1 METNKRWT
9 KIKKK
14 GLELQFLFL
23 LKSIAITGLFFV
35 FFVITRAR
43 SQHWADSGGG
53 RNNEAEFRP
62 FVPGQVEASTR
73 TIGDDVLL
81 SDFSNIS
88 DRDNDAVPL
97 HDVGRAVSQTEI
109 DIKTDNLTPKRD
121 DRMNDEWWSDPNKPT
136 VENVQNVDNSKL
148 MEVRVLPPKEFLEN
162 LKLDEEDPSRRER
175 AMAVLGQEGGDD
187 GQVVFSQKRNQF
199 EPRHEQ
205 LEAEP
210 RSDEFDVEA
219 KVDRVKVEPM
229 QYRVL
234 VDPSQERAKL
244 EFIQGRSSNLGKQS
258 RALDDGDVRQQ
269 QQPKL
274 TKEMLIKILTSFGP
288 AKTSKLAKIFAEHN
302 IKIQL
307 DNVKVER
314 DHNLL
319 KPQNYV

>member
-1 METNKRWT
+1 M
-9 KIKKK
+9 
-14 GLELQFLFL
+14 
-23 LKSIAITGLFFV
+23 
-35 FFVITRAR
+35 
-43 SQHWADSGGG
+43 
-53 RNNEAEFRP
+53 
-62 FVPGQVEASTR
+62 
-73 TIGDDVLL
+73 L

-234 VDPSQERAKL
+234 VDPSQERAKV